1 MSAAGYAQAAT
12 MPRRAQA
19 PHAWVRESGRIEC
32 ARCGMRA
39 HWQGASE
46 PCGATSLGAKRDEDV
61 LRAIRTR
68 GVPREIAER
77 ERKVSAL
84 IEGGWL

>member
-12 MPRRAQA
+12 MPRRGQA

-46 PCGATSLGAKRDEDV
+46 PCGATSLGAKRAEEV
-61 LRAIRTR
+61 RAAIRLR
-68 GVPREIAER
+68 GVPDEVAEAER
-77 ERKVSAL
+77 RVFVLGEMA
-84 IEGGWL
+84 